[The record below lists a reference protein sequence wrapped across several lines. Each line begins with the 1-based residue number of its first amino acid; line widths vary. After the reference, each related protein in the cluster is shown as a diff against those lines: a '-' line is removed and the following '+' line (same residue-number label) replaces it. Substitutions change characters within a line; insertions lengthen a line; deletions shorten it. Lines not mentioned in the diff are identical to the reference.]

1 MKDFKY
7 NSDNWAVIVSIVLVI
22 LTAIFALFYLVQKNQ
37 QTLSLTDKIDTTQK
51 TCVSDECLSVD
62 NLEYPAGELPIDI
75 SKAIKSAI
83 DDEYKAYSTYNAVI
97 TRIGS
102 VRPFSM
108 IIRAEE
114 SHIASLKA
122 LLDKYGETVPPNPY
136 VNNVEVKST
145 LAENCQIGVDAEI
158 ANIALYRDELIPV
171 VSAYP
176 DIRSVFEKLMN
187 ASEDKHLPAF
197 EKCN

>member
-1 MKDFKY
+1 MKDSKY
-7 NSDNWAVIVSIVLVI
+7 NSNNWAVIVSIVLVM
-22 LTAIFALFYLVQKNQ
+22 LTAIFALYYLVQKNQ
-37 QTLSLTDKIDTTQK
+37 QASLTDKADSIQK

-62 NLEYPAGELPIDI
+62 SLEYPAGELPIEI
-75 SKAIKSAI
+75 SKAVKSAI
-83 DDEYKAYSTYNAVI
+83 DDEYKAYSTYDAVI
-97 TRIGS
+97 TKIGS

-122 LLDKYGETVPPNPY
+122 LLDKYGEAVPPNPY
-136 VNNVEVKST
+136 INNVEVKST
-145 LAENCQIGVDAEI
+145 LADNCQIGVDAEI
-158 ANIALYRDELIPV
+158 ANIALYRDKLIPV

-176 DIRSVFEKLMN
+176 DIKSVFEKLMN
-187 ASEDKHLPAF
+187 ASEEKHLPAF

>member
-1 MKDFKY
+1 MKNYKY
-7 NSDNWAVIVSIVLVI
+7 NSNNWVIIVLLAIII
-22 LTAIFALFYLVQKNQ
+22 LTAIFALFYLVQRNQ
-37 QTLSLTDKIDTTQK
+37 KALILTDKVDSTQK
-51 TCVSDECLSVD
+51 TCVSDECLSVE
-62 NLEYPAGELPIDI
+62 NLEYPVGKLPIET
-75 SKAIKSAI
+75 SEAIKSAI
-83 DDEYKAYSTYNAVI
+83 DDEYKAYSTYDAVI
-97 TRIGS
+97 TKIGS

-122 LLDKYGETVPPNPY
+122 LLDKYGESVPPNPY
-136 VNNVEVKST
+136 VEKIYVKST

-158 ANIALYRDELIPV
+158 ANIALYRDKLIPL
-171 VSAYP
+171 VSVYP
-176 DIRSVFEKLMN
+176 DIKSVFEKLMN